1 MSPARGLGA
10 NTALKDAELLCRT
23 LARVSRR
30 EQLLDAV
37 STYERD
43 MLRYG
48 FEAVEDSKD
57 RPFFRPRID

>member
-1 MSPARGLGA
+1 MSPARGPGA
-10 NTALKDAELLCRT
+10 NTALKDAELLSRT
-23 LARVSRR
+23 LAKVSRR

-37 STYERD
+37 SAYEHE

-57 RPFFRPRID
+57 RPLFRPRID